1 MSKKLSKEEQITEF
15 REKTL
20 PYYKKMAINEQSE
33 NINNEIKRK
42 IGIKKQLNILSDIL
56 SYQNDSIKQLKDII
70 NIKSN
75 EIERLTEKVNIFTQ
89 HFIKEDNNLM

>member
-1 MSKKLSKEEQITEF
+1 MSKKLSKEEQIAEF

-33 NINNEIKRK
+33 NMNNEIKRK

-75 EIERLTEKVNIFTQ
+75 EIERLTEKVSIFTQ
-89 HFIKEDNNLM
+89 HFIRGDKKDV